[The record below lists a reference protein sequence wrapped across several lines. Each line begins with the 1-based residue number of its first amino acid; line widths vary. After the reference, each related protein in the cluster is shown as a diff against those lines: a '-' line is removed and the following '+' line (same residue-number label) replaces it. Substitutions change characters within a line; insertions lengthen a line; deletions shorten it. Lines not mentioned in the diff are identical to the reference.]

1 MPAGYK
7 AEGLAELN
15 QKVENETG
23 SFSISATEDNSL
35 VKLHIEKVYKA
46 QIVSK
51 TKWNE
56 MLAFLDAA
64 YGSTFK
70 YILIT
75 PTK

>member
-1 MPAGYK
+1 MKKDEVPQDKKIIHG
-7 AEGLAELN
+7 
-15 QKVENETG
+15 
-23 SFSISATEDNSL
+23 EDNSL